1 MFIEVRGAFPGI
13 PGAFGTSDVLWRCGL
28 AGGCWDWKFGRT
40 PVSAEDNKQLKFYL
54 NTGIYEKPE
63 FFEGVEDF
71 YLHISQPLVNMDE
84 PSEDVIDMQDLI
96 DFREELQEAMTA
108 RGLFEG
114 PWCKFADCALIC
126 PLKTRKTARLGEKM
140 EELQAA
146 TKADELDGFDMGE
159 FLAEALELKDAAEQ
173 WVKAVTGMA
182 QQMIDEKLMEIPGWK
197 TVEKRSSGRE
207 WTVEDAKVR
216 SYLARNGLKVDD
228 YAPRKTITVAAAD
241 KLLKKDGRTLKEDKF
256 RKKPSSGTTL
266 VRDGDPRPAAR
277 SHASRAASLAAAT
290 EKLAAEN

>member
-1 MFIEVRGAFPGI
+1 MNSRRDF
-13 PGAFGTSDVLWRCGL
+13 
-28 AGGCWDWKFGRT
+28 
-40 PVSAEDNKQLKFYL
+40 LK
-54 NTGIYEKPE
+54 T
-63 FFEGVEDF
+63 
-71 YLHISQPLVNMDE
+71 
-84 PSEDVIDMQDLI
+84 
-96 DFREELQEAMTA
+96 
-108 RGLFEG
+108 GLFSSG
-114 PWCKFADCALIC
+114 AMALMN
-126 PLKTRKTARLGEKM
+126 PANLL
-140 EELQAA
+140 AA
-146 TKADELDGFDMGE
+146 GNKPPMRFIFMHRGNGLWPRVMVPPSF
-159 FLAEALELKDAAEQ
+159 
-173 WVKAVTGMA
+173 
-182 QQMIDEKLMEIPGWK
+182 DEKLMEIPGWK